1 MNLETAKQI
10 LAKSINNL
18 QNRRGQITLEDV
30 EAEVINNACLAILKN
45 NEIHKAT
52 EYASIFSTAA
62 SNLIS
67 KYSQREISN
76 ALMGIPQNVQWDGM
90 WDFLRDYFQ
99 KNHGIQIDNV
109 EATPTIFYST
119 KHIRYENGS
128 LITESEVERTINI
141 NFINDKKE
149 IVVSIE
155 PSLSPKKGYVIS
167 KNQSQMQFKGFDPDY
182 LFTVIFDSFDEVETF
197 ILEMP
202 NRALKMIYL
211 E

>member
-1 MNLETAKQI
+1 MLCVQIHLTFKQIYFKMNLETAKQI

-76 ALMGIPQNVQWDGM
+76 ALMGIPQNVQWEGM

-109 EATPTIFYST
+109 ETTPTIFYST
-119 KHIRYENGS
+119 KHIRYENGN
-128 LITESEVERTINI
+128 LITESEVARTID
-141 NFINDKKE
+141 FLRKSE
-149 IVVSIE
+149 
-155 PSLSPKKGYVIS
+155 
-167 KNQSQMQFKGFDPDY
+167 
-182 LFTVIFDSFDEVETF
+182 
-197 ILEMP
+197 
-202 NRALKMIYL
+202 
-211 E
+211 